1 MRIDLLAG
9 LPPRRDSKDVQR
21 ARLVLPALAF
31 VAGIAGQERNVG
43 FPLLLLAAAFVTIRR
58 LPLVVRVTATTALAC
73 GVLVAR
79 VHGAPL
85 VPASGHPQLFHG
97 AVLDVASGQFDGS
110 ELTVRLDDGR
120 HALVFIPGSAPETGE
135 GLVFH
140 GTFEPLDEAR
150 NPGEPSAR
158 DLGAERGIDG
168 RILQARILRCEAVDS
183 RDPSLWLPRARAW
196 AARTLRRDLPEPDAT
211 ILAGALWGEKGTLP
225 PELRAEFQDTGT
237 VHVLVTAGLHLG
249 VIAWLGL
256 VVLRLAGCGRISS
269 SLAAIGL
276 VWLYAIF
283 TGGHVPSLRAATM
296 LSFGLLARAAG
307 RDALSWN
314 ALAAAA
320 IVTAALRPAS
330 VVSLS
335 FALSFSCVGSILL
348 FAKTIVRELE
358 RFALPPFASEAIA
371 LTFATQIGTWPLTAA
386 AFLVFAPYA
395 ALANLCVIPAVGV
408 AMLAG
413 LTELALSPLPMLA
426 HLVANVEISLLDW
439 IVGVVR
445 MVAGLPGAHIVTTP
459 PPAWTIVTYDVAL
472 LGAAVLLRLQS
483 VGAAFAVVGMATVL
497 CIWPPRAPDH
507 VLRIVAI
514 DVGQADALLIRTP
527 SGRTFLVDAGGQLER
542 GPQRDGA
549 SRAEAVGERIVVPFL
564 IRQGIHHLDAILL
577 SHPHG
582 DHAGGIAPVLRTLGA
597 DAFADSGQDYPGH
610 AYQDALG
617 AARERRVP
625 LLEPRA
631 GDVWQTSDGVTFRF
645 YAPSVPYFEGTRN
658 DINNNSL
665 VFALEF
671 GSFRMLFTGDA
682 GAEAERRLLGS
693 GADLR
698 ATVLKVGHHGS
709 AYSSTPEFLSAVG
722 ARAAIVSVGRRN
734 LFGHPAAK
742 TLDALRAA
750 GATVYRTDRD
760 GAVTVESDGSTFLI
774 DPYLRSSAPMPKAVA
789 LSVHSR

>member
-1 MRIDLLAG
+1 
-9 LPPRRDSKDVQR
+9 VQR

-31 VAGIAGQERNVG
+31 VAGIAGQERNVAL
-43 FPLLLLAAAFVTIRR
+43 PLLLLAAAFVTIRR

-79 VHGAPL
+79 VHGAPF
-85 VPASGHPQLFHG
+85 VPASSHPQLFHG

-120 HALVFIPGSAPETGE
+120 RALVFVSGSAPETGE
-135 GLVFH
+135 GLLFG

-158 DLGAERGIDG
+158 ELGAERGIDG
-168 RILQARILRCEAVDS
+168 RVLQARIVRREAMDA

-196 AARTLRRDLPEPDAT
+196 AARALRRDLPEPDAT
-211 ILAGALWGEKGTLP
+211 ILAGALWGERGTLP
-225 PELRAEFQDTGT
+225 PDLRAEFQDTGT

-249 VIAWLGL
+249 IIAWLGL
-256 VVLRLAGCGRISS
+256 VVLRFAGCGRISS
-269 SLAAIGL
+269 SLLTIAL
-276 VWLYAIF
+276 VWLYAVF
-283 TGGHVPSLRAATM
+283 TGGHLPSLRAATM
-296 LSFGLLARAAG
+296 LSFGLLARAGG
-307 RDALSWN
+307 RDAFSWN

-348 FAKTIVRELE
+348 FAKTIAGELE
-358 RFALPPFASEAIA
+358 RFALPPFSSEAIA

-395 ALANLCVIPAVGV
+395 ALANVCVIPAVGV

-413 LTELALSPLPMLA
+413 LAELALSPLPTLA

-445 MVAGLPGAHIVTTP
+445 IVAGLPGAHVVMTP
-459 PPAWTIVTYDVAL
+459 PPTWTIVTYDVAL
-472 LGAAVLLRLQS
+472 LGAAALLRLQN
-483 VGAAFAVVGMATVL
+483 VRAAFAVVGIATVL
-497 CIWPPRAPDH
+497 CIWPPRAADN

-527 SGRTFLVDAGGQLER
+527 NGRTFLVDAGGQLER

-564 IRQGIHHLDAILL
+564 IRQGIHHLDAVLL

-582 DHAGGIAPVLRTLGA
+582 DHAGGIAPVLRVLGA
-597 DAFADSGQDYPGH
+597 DAFADSGQSYPGH
-610 AYQDALG
+610 AYRDALEV
-617 AARERRVP
+617 ARERGVP
-625 LLEPRA
+625 LLKPHA
-631 GDVWQTSDGVTFRF
+631 GDVWRTADGVTFRF
-645 YAPSVPYFEGTRN
+645 YAPSNPYFSGTRN
-658 DINNNSL
+658 DINDNSL
-665 VFALEF
+665 VFRLEYENF
-671 GSFRMLFTGDA
+671 TMLFTGDA
-682 GAEAERRLLGS
+682 GSASEDRMLQEGL
-693 GADLR
+693 DLR
-698 ATVLKVGHHGS
+698 ARVLKVGHHGS
-709 AYSSTPEFLSAVG
+709 AYGSQPRFIAAVHPDV
-722 ARAAIVSVGRRN
+722 AVISVGRHN
-734 LFGHPAAK
+734 LFGHPARE
-742 TLDALRAA
+742 TLETLARS
-750 GATVYRTDRD
+750 GARVYRTDENA
-760 GAVTVESDGSTFLI
+760 AVTIETDGQATTV
-774 DPYLRSSAPMPKAVA
+774 APMIAAGA
-789 LSVHSR
+789 LTAR

>member
-1 MRIDLLAG
+1 M
-9 LPPRRDSKDVQR
+9 QR

-31 VAGIAGQERNVG
+31 VAGIAGQERNVA
-43 FPLLLLAAAFVTIRR
+43 FPLLLLAAAFVTVRR
-58 LPLVVRVTATTALAC
+58 LPIVVRASAVTALAC

-79 VHGAPL
+79 AYGMPL
-85 VPASGHPQLFHG
+85 VQASGHPQLFHG
-97 AVLDVASGQFDGS
+97 AVLDAASGQFDGS

-120 HALVFIPGSAPETGE
+120 RVLLFVAGSAPETGA
-135 GLVFH
+135 GMLFH

-150 NPGEPSAR
+150 NPGEPPAR
-158 DLGAERGIDG
+158 ELGAERGIDG
-168 RILQARILRCEAVDS
+168 HILQARIVRREAVDV

-196 AARTLRRDLPEPDAT
+196 AARTLRRDVPEPDAT
-211 ILAGALWGEKGTLP
+211 ILAGALWGERGTLP
-225 PELRAEFQDTGT
+225 PDLRSEFQDTGT

-249 VIAWLGL
+249 VVAWLGL
-256 VVLRLAGCGRISS
+256 VALRCAGCGRISS
-269 SLAAIGL
+269 SFATIAL
-276 VWLYAIF
+276 VWLYAVF
-283 TGGHVPSLRAATM
+283 SGGHLPSLRAATM
-296 LSFGLLARAAG
+296 LSFGLVARAAG

-348 FAKTIVRELE
+348 FAKTIVGELE
-358 RFALPPFASEAIA
+358 RFTLPAFASEALA
-371 LTFATQIGTWPLTAA
+371 LTFATQLGTWPLTAA
-386 AFLVFAPYA
+386 GFLVFAPYA
-395 ALANLCVIPAVGV
+395 ALANVCVIPAVGV

-413 LTELALSPLPMLA
+413 LVELALSPLPALA
-426 HLVANVEISLLDW
+426 HLVANIEISFLDW

-445 MVAGLPGAHIVTTP
+445 IVAQLPGAHVVMTP
-459 PPAWTIVTYDVAL
+459 PPGWTIVAYDLAL
-472 LGAAVLLRLQS
+472 LAAARLLRSQKVHTALAL
-483 VGAAFAVVGMATVL
+483 VTLATVL
-497 CIWPPRAPDH
+497 CVWPPHAPDRA
-507 VLRIVAI
+507 LRIVAI

-527 SGRTFLVDAGGQLER
+527 AGKTFLVDAGGQLER

-597 DAFADSGQDYPGH
+597 NAFADSGQVYPGH

-617 AARERRVP
+617 AARERGVP

-631 GDVWQTSDGVTFRF
+631 GDVWHTSDGVTFRF
-645 YAPSVPYFEGTRN
+645 YAPSLPYFEGTRN

-665 VFALEF
+665 VFRLEY
-671 GSFRMLFTGDA
+671 GTFRMLFTGDA
-682 GAEAERRLLGS
+682 GAETERRLLDAGD
-693 GADLR
+693 DLR
-698 ATVLKVGHHGS
+698 ASVLKVGHHGS
-709 AYSSTPEFLSAVG
+709 AYSSTPQFLRAV
-722 ARAAIVSVGRRN
+722 APRTAIISVGRHN

-742 TLDALRAA
+742 TLDALRRA
-750 GATVYRTDRD
+750 GAAVFRTDRD
-760 GAVTVESDGSTFLI
+760 GAVSVQSDGSTFSI
-774 DPYLRSSAPMPKAVA
+774 EAYLRRPS
-789 LSVHSR
+789 